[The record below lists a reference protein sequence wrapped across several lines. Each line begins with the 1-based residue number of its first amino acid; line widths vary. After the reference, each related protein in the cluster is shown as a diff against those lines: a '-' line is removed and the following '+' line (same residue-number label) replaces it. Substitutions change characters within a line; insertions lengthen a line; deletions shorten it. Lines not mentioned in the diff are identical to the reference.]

1 MCVIFSFQGF
11 PVLGF
16 HNRKRRLF
24 MQTVWRFRPC
34 SRFLFRFATVLVLLL
49 FLAGCGAVIVQP
61 YDAGL
66 VDKTEAI
73 YRKGAEMIMQGWAV
87 SPKTDSQRA
96 AMEASGD
103 SPATFSHFEAQYDG
117 LILDT
122 EILILRA
129 MSGSMDIGAAGEKIQ
144 NRVEELIQADVP
156 SVCPDL
162 QEQFIS
168 ISLTARNYVDLKCLF
183 LRWKEQHRERGIL
196 KKANWEGRKIA
207 LFDIIYAIDRAES
220 FKKEKETS

>member
-1 MCVIFSFQGF
+1 M
-11 PVLGF
+11 
-16 HNRKRRLF
+16 H
-24 MQTVWRFRPC
+24 TEWRFRPC
-34 SRFLFRFATVLVLLL
+34 SRFLFRFTAVFILLL

-73 YRKGAEMIMQGWAV
+73 YRKGAEMIMKGWAV
-87 SPKTDSQRA
+87 SPRTDSQRA
-96 AMEASGD
+96 ALEAAGD
-103 SPATFSHFEAQYDG
+103 SPAAFSHFEAQYDG

-129 MSGSMDIGAAGEKIQ
+129 MSGSMDIGPAGEKIQ
-144 NRVEELIQADVP
+144 SRVEELIQADVP
-156 SVCPDL
+156 SMCPGL
-162 QEQFIS
+162 QEEFGS

-220 FKKEKETS
+220 FKRERETS